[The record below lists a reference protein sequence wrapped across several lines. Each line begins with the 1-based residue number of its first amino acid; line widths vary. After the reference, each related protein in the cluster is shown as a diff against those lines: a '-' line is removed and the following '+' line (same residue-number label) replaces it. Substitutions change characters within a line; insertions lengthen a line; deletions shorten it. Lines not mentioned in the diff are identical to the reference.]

1 LFRRIFSISKNTFTE
16 TIRQPVFGII
26 LFLSAVLIAFSPV
39 FTMFTLM
46 NSVKFLTDA
55 GLATVAMS
63 GLLLAAFSA
72 SSVIS
77 QEIEDKT
84 VLTVI
89 CKPVKRFEFIIGKYF
104 GIAAALTVAIF
115 LLSMIL
121 VLTVRIGVRERAL
134 QKLNDVVIYA
144 EILGLLISI
153 LVAAFA
159 SYFYDRPFFASMIL
173 SAVPI
178 AVIIFVVTGF
188 LSYTPT
194 RQLYVQPFLADLNLQ
209 VLWCALLILLAVILM
224 AAIAIASS
232 TRLRAV
238 INVTVC
244 VGIFFLGLI
253 SDYVFGR
260 FASQEAFAEGQSFYE
275 SMGLAAAKVAY
286 AVVPNIQIFWK
297 ADVLATDK
305 VIPVN
310 HIFMVV
316 GYWGLYQV
324 AVLCIAMFLFQER
337 EVS

>member
-1 LFRRIFSISKNTFTE
+1 MFRRIFSISKNTFTE

-26 LFLSAVLIAFSPV
+26 LFLSAVLIAFSPA

-55 GLATVAMS
+55 GLATIAMS

-72 SSVIS
+72 SSVVS

-89 CKPVKRFEFIIGKYF
+89 CKPVKRFEFILGKYF
-104 GIAAALTVAIF
+104 GIAGAITVAIF

-121 VLTVRIGVRERAL
+121 VFTVRIGVRERAL
-134 QKLNDVVIYA
+134 QKLNNIVIYA

-153 LVAAFA
+153 LLAAFA

-178 AVIIFVVTGF
+178 AAIIFVVTGF
-188 LSYTPT
+188 LNMELQP
-194 RQLYVQPFLADLNLQ
+194 QPFLADLNPQ

-224 AAIAIASS
+224 SAIAIASS
-232 TRLRAV
+232 TRLKVV

-260 FASQEAFAEGQSFYE
+260 FAAQAAFAKGQTIYE
-275 SMGLAAAKVAY
+275 SLGITAAKVAY

-310 HIFMVV
+310 HVLAVV
-316 GYWGLYQV
+316 GYWALYQV
-324 AVLCIAMFLFQER
+324 AVICIAMFLFQER
-337 EVS
+337 EIS